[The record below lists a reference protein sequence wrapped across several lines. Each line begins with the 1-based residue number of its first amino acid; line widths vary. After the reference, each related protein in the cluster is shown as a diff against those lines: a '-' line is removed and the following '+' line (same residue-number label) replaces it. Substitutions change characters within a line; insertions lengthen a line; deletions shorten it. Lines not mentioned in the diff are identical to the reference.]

1 WGNIAASAKRTGS
14 VALGGDWKLEVTTNQ
29 IQVSL
34 AFEAMVQEAYTGVLA
49 TFLVNNTGDFDDG
62 DIGNGVTTLREAIN
76 AANAT
81 STDDIIEFASGLSGQ
96 TITLTNGQLEI
107 TDDLFIDGLGADQLT
122 ISGNNASRIFNI
134 DDGDAFNSFDVKI
147 SGLSIADGNADFGGG
162 IFNEEQLLI
171 SSSTIRDNTAQFS
184 GGGIFSD
191 GRLNIEN
198 STISGNTAEIG
209 PGGAISGSDFL
220 AMTNVTISGNQAGNN
235 GGGISFGQSSD
246 GDTLMVDSSTITQNT
261 TNGNGGG
268 IFSNLGNPNDDL
280 IAINNSIIA
289 QNFDNDSSDGN
300 SPDVWGQFSSNNRFN
315 LIGDL
320 GDNTSN
326 GDFLT
331 AEGNQVGTS
340 TNPIAPKLGS
350 LQNNGGSTF
359 THALLED
366 SPAIDAGIFAGI
378 GGDQRGVLRPQGSGF
393 DIGAFEA
400 LPFQI
405 TVTTLE
411 DEDDGNL
418 NPNDISL
425 REAILFGSPGATI
438 NFDPSLTGGTIE
450 LTLGELL
457 INKDLT
463 IDGLGADKLT
473 ISGNNTSRVFKVDD
487 GNPNNLINLEISG
500 LTIAEGS
507 TDEGGGI
514 FSTET
519 LSITN
524 STIRNNQAGDTG
536 GGLYNDGGILNIY
549 NSIIRDNIGHTD
561 TGGIEN
567 RGTMMI
573 DNSTISN
580 NQGGSFAGGIRNLS
594 GTATITNS
602 TISGNKANS
611 GGGISN
617 GGYGALL
624 IANSTISGNS
634 ALDSGGGIYASSGS
648 LRVFNSTITLNTADS
663 DGDNLDNDDGGGINA
678 LSSSTVEV
686 KNTIIAG
693 NFDKS
698 NSGNIN
704 PDVAGDFIN
713 SSFNFIGDATGSNSF
728 TNNVDGNQVGTS
740 AHPIDPML
748 GDLQD
753 NGGPT
758 FTHAPLPGSP
768 VLDAAN
774 PLAGVTVDQRGISRP
789 QGEGFDIGAVEG
801 SLNPSSV
808 GTRDSDRIVGD
819 SGNNVINGGRGAD
832 VIFGGAGNDILRG
845 AGGDDILKGEDG
857 NDRLMGHGGNNSLF
871 GGNDNDTLWGGQRD
885 DLLDGG
891 AGSDR
896 LFGQNGNDT
905 LLGGHDLDLLEGGRG
920 NDLMTGGEG
929 NDIFQLRQS
938 DFMGGTF
945 VDQILDFNA
954 AEDDRLRLV
963 DISMDEV
970 MFNKIG
976 TSDLELTFTFG
987 GKVTFVGVTD
997 AIFVASNVD
1006 FDATRLGNNS
1016 PLPVS

>member
-1 WGNIAASAKRTGS
+1 M
-14 VALGGDWKLEVTTNQ
+14 LG
-29 IQVSL
+29 
-34 AFEAMVQEAYTGVLA
+34 
-49 TFLVNNTGDFDDG
+49 
-62 DIGNGVTTLREAIN
+62 
-76 AANAT
+76 
-81 STDDIIEFASGLSGQ
+81 
-96 TITLTNGQLEI
+96 
-107 TDDLFIDGLGADQLT
+107 
-122 ISGNNASRIFNI
+122 
-134 DDGDAFNSFDVKI
+134 
-147 SGLSIADGNADFGGG
+147 
-162 IFNEEQLLI
+162 
-171 SSSTIRDNTAQFS
+171 
-184 GGGIFSD
+184 
-191 GRLNIEN
+191 
-198 STISGNTAEIG
+198 
-209 PGGAISGSDFL
+209 P
-220 AMTNVTISGNQAGNN
+220 
-235 GGGISFGQSSD
+235 
-246 GDTLMVDSSTITQNT
+246 
-261 TNGNGGG
+261 
-268 IFSNLGNPNDDL
+268 
-280 IAINNSIIA
+280 
-289 QNFDNDSSDGN
+289 
-300 SPDVWGQFSSNNRFN
+300 
-315 LIGDL
+315 
-320 GDNTSN
+320 
-326 GDFLT
+326 
-331 AEGNQVGTS
+331 
-340 TNPIAPKLGS
+340 
-350 LQNNGGSTF
+350 LQNNGGPTF
-359 THALLED
+359 THALLPG
-366 SPAIDAGIFAGI
+366 SPAIDTANPFGDVAV
-378 GGDQRGVLRPQGSGF
+378 DQRGVSRSLSNP

-400 LPFQI
+400 LLPPNKRGVSWGDPHIETFDGKNYEFQTLGEFVLVESNSGDLQIQVRQERFNNTSNRVSVNTAVATLVDGTNVGFYLGQNQSLEIDGIDTSLSNGSFLTVGNSHITRVGNTFTIIYAGDDGIVTNEDDRLEVTLYNNHITTEVFLSREREGSVQGILGNGDMDPTNDFALRNGTVLSDQLSLDEIYGEYADSWRISQQESLFNYDPGEDTSTFTELDFPNQTIPLPI
-405 TVTTLE
+405 TVNNLDNLGFTEDQLMNAENVARDAGIPEGPMFDAAVLDFLITNDDSFIDAGADVIDQTPAPLISLTVDTLV
-411 DEDDGNL
+411 DENDGVL
-418 NPNDISL
+418 IPGDVSL
-425 REAILFGSPGATI
+425 REAILFALPGATI
-438 NFDPSLTGGTIE
+438 NFDPSLAGGTID
-450 LTLGELL
+450 LTLGEL
-457 INKDLT
+457 IIDKDLT
-463 IDGLGADKLT
+463 INGLGADKLT

-857 NDRLMGHGGNNSLF
+857 NDRLLGHGGNNSLF